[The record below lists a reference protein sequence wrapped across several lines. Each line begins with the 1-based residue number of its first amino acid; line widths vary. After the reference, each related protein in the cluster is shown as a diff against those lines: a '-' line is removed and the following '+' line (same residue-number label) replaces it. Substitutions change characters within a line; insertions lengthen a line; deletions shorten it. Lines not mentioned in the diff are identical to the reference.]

1 MARRGGLGQ
10 RGINLLISD
19 ESAKTPDKDKKES
32 AVAISEKSSSRK
44 KKVSDTAVK
53 AESAPDDIP
62 EKESSSGPLMVRI
75 ETIEPNRSQPRK
87 NFDEDSLK
95 ELADSILTYGVIEP
109 LIVQKKDDYYEII
122 AGERRWRAARIAG
135 IKELP
140 VIVRDY
146 TDREVMEISLIEN
159 IQREDLNPI
168 EEANAYKRLIEEY
181 HLKQEELAER
191 VSKSR
196 TVIANSMRLLK
207 LDDRVQDMLVS
218 DMISTG
224 HARALLAISN
234 PELQYKTAQQCYDQ
248 KMSVRET
255 EKLVKKLTEPPVEEK
270 KPSAISDALNAIYS
284 DMEEQMKSSLGTKVR
299 IARKTEDKGKI
310 EIEYYSRDELER
322 IYEVLRNHAAVK

>member
-44 KKVSDTAVK
+44 KKVSDTVVK